1 MKVTGY
7 GIALLVWLLA
17 VGAQAAN
24 CTYQKNSLGQVRYRC
39 DDGRQ
44 GTLRT
49 DSLGRVRDSG
59 TGQQWRQDANGTWRS
74 NDGQTRREDALGR
87 IRQSDGTVWRTDAQG
102 KQKAS
107 DGTVC
112 RTDSLNRT
120 QCRGGDS
127 KPPSLLPAKKK

>member
-44 GTLRT
+44 GTLKT

-74 NDGQTRREDALGR
+74 NDGQTRREDA
-87 IRQSDGTVWRTDAQG
+87 
-102 KQKAS
+102 
-107 DGTVC
+107 
-112 RTDSLNRT
+112 
-120 QCRGGDS
+120 
-127 KPPSLLPAKKK
+127 

>member
-44 GTLRT
+44 GTLKT

-87 IRQSDGTVWRTDAQG
+87 TRQSDGTVWRTDAQG

-112 RTDSLNRT
+112 RTDSLNRP